1 MNVDKLEITGE
12 RSSSIIFVGE
22 QLSGIANYIPE
33 KNVFIITDENVF
45 RLYSAEF
52 PNFPVIEIRAGEMY
66 KDLKT
71 IEYIFKKL
79 LKYGADRS
87 SFILSIGGG
96 VVCDIAGFVASTYM
110 RGIRFGFVSTTL
122 LSQVDA
128 SVGGKNG
135 VNLGDIKNI
144 IGVFNQP
151 EFVLCDQSVLSTL
164 PERELISGF
173 AEVIKYALIKDNKLF
188 YDIEENLDSVLQL
201 DEYFIHKIVWSSV
214 NIKKEI
220 VELDELE
227 GGIRRIL
234 NFGHTFGHAIE
245 KIHSLTHGEAIGYGM
260 LIAIFI
266 SEKEG
271 TLSKEEAK
279 RASSFIKSTGLISD
293 IALDTTR
300 IMSALKSDKK
310 REGDSI
316 HFILLEGIGQAIE
329 WSTDINKL
337 GKYLTD
343 WLNTEL

>member
-1 MNVDKLEITGE
+1 MDKLEIAGE
-12 RSSSIIFVGE
+12 RSSSIILVGE
-22 QLSGIANYIPE
+22 QLSGISDYIPG

-52 PNFPVIEIRAGEMY
+52 PDLPVVKIRAGETF
-66 KDLKT
+66 KNFRT
-71 IEYIFKKL
+71 VEYIFEEL
-79 LKYGADRS
+79 LKYGVDRS
-87 SFILSIGGG
+87 SFILGIGGG

-188 YDIEENLDSVLQL
+188 NDIEENLESVLQL
-201 DEYFIHKIVWSSV
+201 DAGFIHKIVWSSV

-227 GGIRRIL
+227 GGLRRIL

-245 KIHSLTHGEAIGYGM
+245 KIHGLTHGEAIGYGM
-260 LIAIFI
+260 LIAIYI

-271 TLSKEEAK
+271 TLSKEETK

-293 IALDTTR
+293 ITLDTTR

-316 HFILLEGIGQAIE
+316 HFILLEGIGHAIE

-337 GKYLTD
+337 GKYLFD
-343 WLNTEL
+343 WLNAEL